1 VRVLIVEDQVLFA
14 EAMQVALRNQGID
27 VVGIASSGEEGLELL
42 PTTNPDVVL
51 LDIGLPDRSGM
62 TIGREMLERYPNVKV
77 LALTALRDGRVAREA
92 LRAGF
97 SGYLTKDT
105 DVGRLLRAIESA
117 FSGEVTISK
126 SLARQAAGGR
136 PGGDP
141 VALLVSQLTERERD
155 VLALLAEG
163 ADSPAIA
170 ERLHISKNTVR
181 THVQSI
187 LAKLNVHSR
196 LEAAAFA
203 VRHGVVKVDDG
214 RRFA

>member
-14 EAMQVALRNQGID
+14 EAMQVALRNHGVE
-27 VVGIASSGEEGLELL
+27 VVGMAATGAEGLELL
-42 PTTNPDVVL
+42 STRDPDVVL
-51 LDIGLPDRSGM
+51 LDIGLPDRGGM
-62 TIGREMLERYPNVKV
+62 KVGREMLERCPHVKV
-77 LALTALRDGRVAREA
+77 LALTALRDGRTAREA

-105 DVGRLLRAIESA
+105 DVARLIRAIESA
-117 FSGEVTISK
+117 TSGEVTISK
-126 SLARQAAGGR
+126 GVARQAAGGHA
-136 PGGDP
+136 PDG
-141 VALLVSQLTERERD
+141 VSLMISQLTDRERD

-163 ADSPAIA
+163 ADSPVIA
-170 ERLHISKNTVR
+170 ERLGISRNTVR

-203 VRHGVVKVDDG
+203 VRHGIVSVG
-214 RRFA
+214 GARR

>member
-14 EAMQVALRNQGID
+14 EAVEVALRNHGVE
-27 VVGIASSGEEGLELL
+27 VVGIASTGQTGLELAS
-42 PTTNPDVVL
+42 TTEPDVVL
-51 LDIGLPDRSGM
+51 LDIGLPDRGGM
-62 TIGREMLERYPNVKV
+62 KVGKEILERCPHVKV
-77 LALTALRDGRVAREA
+77 LALTALRDGRTAREA

-105 DVGRLLRAIESA
+105 DVDRLIRAIESA
-117 FSGEVTISK
+117 SSGEVTISK
-126 SLARQAAGGR
+126 AVARQAA
-136 PGGDP
+136 
-141 VALLVSQLTERERD
+141 D

-170 ERLHISKNTVR
+170 EQLGISRNTLR

-187 LAKLNVHSR
+187 FAKLNVHSR

-203 VRHGVVKVDDG
+203 VKHGIVSVEGSRG
-214 RRFA
+214 R